1 MIDWKRVAE
10 LQEEVGEDA
19 FEEVVSLFLEEV
31 DDVIARLGTAP
42 VPAKL
47 EDDLHFVRGSA
58 LNLGFEAFCDACR
71 AAERQARN
79 TGAENV
85 TLAPLLET
93 YHSSKQ
99 AFLEALGQGRS
110 AA

>member
-1 MIDWKRVAE
+1 MIDWKRVSE

-31 DDVIARLGTAP
+31 DDVVARLGAAAAP
-42 VPAKL
+42 ATL

-79 TGAENV
+79 AGAESV
-85 TLAPLLET
+85 ALAPLLDT
-93 YHSSKQ
+93 YRSSKR
-99 AFLEALGQGRS
+99 AFLDRLRQGLS